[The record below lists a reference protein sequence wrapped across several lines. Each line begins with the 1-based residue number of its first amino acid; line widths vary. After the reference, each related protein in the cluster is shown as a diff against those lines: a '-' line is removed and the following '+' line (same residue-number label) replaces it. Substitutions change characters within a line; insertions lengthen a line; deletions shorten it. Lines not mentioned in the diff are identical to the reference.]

1 MTKLFISDLHLHQT
15 RPEVTGLFQ
24 DFIDELLTITTPNPE
39 LYILGDLFEFW
50 IGDDYEEP
58 LYSEITNQL
67 KNLVKSGI
75 KTYLMHGNRD
85 FLIGE
90 NFLSKT
96 GIELLKEPTIFSYK
110 DKNIMLSH
118 GDQFCIDDIEYQA
131 YRKIVRN
138 QEWQRSFLSF
148 PIDKR
153 LKILNEAR
161 DASIQSQDMKSNEI
175 MDVNINE
182 VAAVVQK
189 NNIDIL
195 IHGHTHRPRS
205 HTIDIETKISVRLV
219 LGDWSA
225 SSAKIIK
232 WVNAEPQLIDL
243 IN

>member
-15 RPEVTGLFQ
+15 RPEVTGLFR
-24 DFIDELLTITTPNPE
+24 DFIDELLTIKTPIPE

-50 IGDDYEEP
+50 IGDDFEDP

-90 NFLSKT
+90 NFFSET

-110 DKNIMLSH
+110 DKKIMLSH

-138 QEWQRSFLSF
+138 QEWQKSFLSF

-161 DASIQSQDMKSNEI
+161 DASIQSRQM
-175 MDVNINE
+175 
-182 VAAVVQK
+182 
-189 NNIDIL
+189 
-195 IHGHTHRPRS
+195 
-205 HTIDIETKISVRLV
+205 
-219 LGDWSA
+219 
-225 SSAKIIK
+225 
-232 WVNAEPQLIDL
+232 
-243 IN
+243 

>member
-50 IGDDYEEP
+50 IGDDYEDP

-67 KNLVKSGI
+67 KNLVKAGI

-96 GIELLKEPTIFSYK
+96 GIKLLKEPTIFSYK

-138 QEWQRSFLSF
+138 REWQRSFLSF

-161 DASIQSQDMKSNEI
+161 DASIQSQDMKSNAI
-175 MDVNINE
+175 MDVNENE
-182 VAAVVQK
+182 VTAVIQK

-205 HTIDIETKISVRLV
+205 HTIDIETKKSVRLV

-232 WVNAEPQLIDL
+232 WVHAEPQLIDL
-243 IN
+243 IS

>member
-50 IGDDYEEP
+50 IGDDFEDP

-90 NFLSKT
+90 NFLSMT

-110 DKNIMLSH
+110 EKNIMLSH

-175 MDVNINE
+175 MDVNVNE

-205 HTIDIETKISVRLV
+205 HTIDIETKKSVRLV

>member
-50 IGDDYEEP
+50 IGDDYEDL

-161 DASIQSQDMKSNEI
+161 DASSQSQDMKSNEI
-175 MDVNINE
+175 MDVNVNE

-205 HTIDIETKISVRLV
+205 HTIDIETKKSVRLV

-232 WVNAEPQLIDL
+232 WVNAEPQLVDL

>member
-50 IGDDYEEP
+50 IGDDFEDP

-175 MDVNINE
+175 MDVNVNE
-182 VAAVVQK
+182 VAAVIQK

-205 HTIDIETKISVRLV
+205 HTIDIETKKSVRLV

>member
-24 DFIDELLTITTPNPE
+24 GFIDELLTITTQNPE

-50 IGDDYEEP
+50 IGDDYEDP

-67 KNLVKSGI
+67 KYLVKSGT

-138 QEWQRSFLSF
+138 QEWQRNFLSF

-175 MDVNINE
+175 MDVNVNE

-205 HTIDIETKISVRLV
+205 HTIDIETKKSVRLV

>member
-50 IGDDYEEP
+50 IGDDFEDP

-175 MDVNINE
+175 MDVNVNE
-182 VAAVVQK
+182 VAAVIQK

-205 HTIDIETKISVRLV
+205 HTIDIETKKSVRLV

-225 SSAKIIK
+225 LSAKIIK

>member
-15 RPEVTGLFQ
+15 RPEVTGLFR

-50 IGDDYEEP
+50 IGDDFEDP

-90 NFLSKT
+90 NFLSMT

-110 DKNIMLSH
+110 EKNIMLSH

-175 MDVNINE
+175 MDVNVNE
-182 VAAVVQK
+182 VAAVIQK

-205 HTIDIETKISVRLV
+205 HTIDIETKKSVRLV

>member
-1 MTKLFISDLHLHQT
+1 MTKLFISDPHLHQT

-24 DFIDELLTITTPNPE
+24 GFIDELLTITTPNPE

-50 IGDDYEEP
+50 IGDDYEDP

-67 KNLVKSGI
+67 KNLVKAGI

-96 GIELLKEPTIFSYK
+96 GIKLLKEPTIFSYK

-138 QEWQRSFLSF
+138 REWQRSFLSF

-153 LKILNEAR
+153 LNILNEAR
-161 DASIQSQDMKSNEI
+161 DASIQSQEMKPNAI
-175 MDVNINE
+175 MDVNENE
-182 VAAVVQK
+182 VAAVIQK

-205 HTIDIETKISVRLV
+205 HTIDIETKKSVRLV

-243 IN
+243 IS

>member
-15 RPEVTGLFQ
+15 RPEVTSVFQ
-24 DFIDELLTITTPNPE
+24 EFIDKLLALSTPNHE

-50 IGDDYEEP
+50 IGDDYEDP

-110 DKNIMLSH
+110 NKKIMLSH

-138 QEWQRSFLSF
+138 QKWQKSFLNF
-148 PIDKR
+148 PINKR
-153 LKILNEAR
+153 LEILNEAR
-161 DASIQSQDMKSNEI
+161 DASIQSQQMKSNAI
-175 MDVNINE
+175 MDVNESE
-182 VAAVVQK
+182 VAEIIKK
-189 NNIDIL
+189 NNIDVL
-195 IHGHTHRPRS
+195 IHGHTHRQNTHKMERY
-205 HTIDIETKISVRLV
+205 TRYV
-219 LGDWSA
+219 LGDWKNNQGNA
-225 SSAKIIK
+225 IK
-232 WVNAEPQLIDL
+232 LGKNLDWLE

>member
-50 IGDDYEEP
+50 IGDDYEDP

-90 NFLSKT
+90 NFLSLT

-110 DKNIMLSH
+110 EKNIMLSH

-138 QEWQRSFLSF
+138 QEWQRNFLSF

-175 MDVNINE
+175 MDVNVNE

-205 HTIDIETKISVRLV
+205 HTIDIETKKSVRLV